1 MLLAKPV
8 RELVNIAQ
16 RSGGSN
22 LWSGFSVDIPS
33 HARPK
38 AKILPRARRSP
49 LKRVWREWRI
59 ALSEVWRRR
68 GSLAGFQFGYAL
80 AFGVVLSTAV
90 GCLLDHLLRSGG
102 SVAITNYD
110 LAGFFLSLRGL
121 AFLFI
126 LACAWSAF
134 FLAERSG
141 LLLLAAD
148 RKAGTVGPAEAL
160 WRSLVQLPQL
170 ARLGLWYIAIFA
182 LLLVPFAALGAAAG
196 LVLLGQHDINYYLYH
211 EPPEWWLALACGG
224 VLGLTYGILA
234 LALWFRLLFA
244 VQLVL
249 FHNAPP
255 RAALLQS
262 WSLTRGRA
270 LRLAVPLGGWW
281 LVTGLV
287 TTALSA
293 GVSALGGLVL
303 AAAGAHVGAAV
314 AIVALFGLVLTVVA
328 LAGRNIS
335 AAGETLLAQ
344 RYYLACGGSTPAT
357 ANGTGEIATRPRA
370 FSTGTFV
377 GLAAAAYLAALAFV
391 GWRLASANVQEQFT
405 VTAHR
410 AGADKAPENT
420 LAALRQAIADGAD
433 FAEIDV
439 QTTHDGELVILH
451 DGDLKR
457 LAGDAR
463 RVEELSLAELR
474 SLDIGR
480 WKGAAFA
487 GEHVATLG
495 EMVAVAKGRIR
506 LNVELKY
513 NRDDPTLAPLVVEL
527 LRSEGFLD
535 QCIIT
540 SIEYSAVKDAKR
552 LAPEV
557 QVGLIV
563 TKMVGDPVALDAD
576 FLSMNQDA
584 VSAKLIDRAHAHG
597 KQIHVWT
604 VNDHDSLVRMIELG
618 VDSLI
623 TDLPAAAVELRQ
635 SRARLTSPEKLV
647 LWLRSLCLTR

>member
-1 MLLAKPV
+1 MALRLTEV
-8 RELVNIAQ
+8 T
-16 RSGGSN
+16 
-22 LWSGFSVDIPS
+22 
-33 HARPK
+33 
-38 AKILPRARRSP
+38 RR
-49 LKRVWREWRI
+49 WR
-59 ALSEVWRRR
+59 
-68 GSLAGFQFGYAL
+68 SLARFQIGYTL
-80 AFGVVLSTAV
+80 AIGVVLSTAV
-90 GCLLDHLLRSGG
+90 GWLLDHLLRSSG
-102 SVAITNYD
+102 SVAITNFD
-110 LAGFFLSLRGL
+110 LASFFLSIRGL

-126 LACAWSAF
+126 LATTWSAF

-141 LLLLAAD
+141 LLLLAAG
-148 RKAGTVGPAEAL
+148 REASAAGATVAL

-170 ARLGLWYIAIFA
+170 ARLGLWYLALFT

-196 LVLLGQHDINYYLYH
+196 LILLGQHDINYYLYH

-224 VLGLTYGILA
+224 VLGLIYGVLA

-244 VQLVL
+244 VQFVL
-249 FHNAPP
+249 FQNARP
-255 RAALLQS
+255 RTALAQS
-262 WSLTRGRA
+262 WSLTKGRA
-270 LRLAVPLGGWW
+270 LSLAVPLGGWW
-281 LVTGLV
+281 LLTWLI
-287 TTALSA
+287 TSA
-293 GVSALGGLVL
+293 VSICVSVLGGLAL
-303 AAAGAHVGAAV
+303 AAAGTHVSAAV
-314 AIVALFGLVLTVVA
+314 AIVALFGLVLLVITLV
-328 LAGRNIS
+328 GRNIGT
-335 AAGETLLAQ
+335 AGETLLAQ
-344 RYYLACGGSTPAT
+344 RYYVGCGGSTPA
-357 ANGTGEIATRPRA
+357 AVGGTGAAPPHA
-370 FSTGTFV
+370 FSTGKFV
-377 GLAAAAYLAALAFV
+377 ALAAAAYLAAVALV
-391 GWRLASANVQEQFT
+391 GWRLATANVQEQFT

-410 AGADKAPENT
+410 AGAGYAPENT

-439 QTTHDGELVILH
+439 QTTRDGELVILH

-457 LAGDAR
+457 LAGDPR
-463 RVEELSLAELR
+463 RVDELSLSELR

-487 GEHVATLG
+487 GEHAATLG

-527 LRSEGFLD
+527 LRREGFLD

-540 SIEYSAVKDAKR
+540 SIQYSAVKDAKQ

-563 TKMVGDPVALDAD
+563 TKVVGDPVALKAD

-584 VSAKLIDRAHAHG
+584 VSAKLVARAHAHG
-597 KQIHVWT
+597 QQIHVWT
-604 VNDHDSLVRMIELG
+604 VNDHDSMVRMIELG

-623 TDLPAAAVELRQ
+623 TDQPADAIELRQ

-647 LWLRSLCLTR
+647 LWLRSLCLQR